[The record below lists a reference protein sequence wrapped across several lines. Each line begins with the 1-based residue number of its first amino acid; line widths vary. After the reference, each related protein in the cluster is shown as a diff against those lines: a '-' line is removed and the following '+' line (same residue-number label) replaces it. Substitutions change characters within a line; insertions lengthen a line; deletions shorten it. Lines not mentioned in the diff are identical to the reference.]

1 MSGSASLKVVTV
13 IKEVLGGTVRSGADV
28 GVAPAAAAG
37 GAVGAIARL
46 PASVGESLT
55 VLERVTVADEPFYWV
70 INRRGQFGVVPV
82 ESVRVAGTG
91 DRNQHAWTHSLT
103 HSHSLTHPLY
113 FAAGLY
119 VIAREAFAG
128 GGAKI
133 SFAAGERIELVERVS
148 AEVP

>member
-28 GVAPAAAAG
+28 GVAPAAAG

-91 DRNQHAWTHSLT
+91 DRNQHAWTHSLSLT
-103 HSHSLTHPLY
+103 LTHSLTLY